1 MQLLPKQLI
10 SNIGGHYL
18 KNSTSVLFHPT
29 PGEAVD
35 ALTKVMSSN
44 FVSFVHLLWTYS
56 YNIFTLELIIWQ
68 FFKII
73 YLGWMYPIQ

>member
-44 FVSFVHLLWTYS
+44 FVSFVHL
-56 YNIFTLELIIWQ
+56 
-68 FFKII
+68 
-73 YLGWMYPIQ
+73 